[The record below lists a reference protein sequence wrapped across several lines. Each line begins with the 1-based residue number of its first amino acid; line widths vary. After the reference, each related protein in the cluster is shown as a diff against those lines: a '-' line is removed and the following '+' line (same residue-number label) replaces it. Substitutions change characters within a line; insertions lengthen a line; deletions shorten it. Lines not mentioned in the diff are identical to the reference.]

1 MYPNNRFGFVF
12 LLIGIIMFCIG
23 IVTDASAKAY
33 VEYNKTKKGIPPRV
47 QKLRLMVGGTLLIAI
62 GLLILFNIL

>member
-1 MYPNNRFGFVF
+1 
-12 LLIGIIMFCIG
+12 MFCIG